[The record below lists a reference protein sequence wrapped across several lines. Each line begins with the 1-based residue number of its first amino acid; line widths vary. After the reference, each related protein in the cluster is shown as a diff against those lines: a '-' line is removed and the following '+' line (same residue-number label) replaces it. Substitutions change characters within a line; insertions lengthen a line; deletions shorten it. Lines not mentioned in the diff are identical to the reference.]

1 MQNPIDLQ
9 QLQRMRTP
17 GLKEIRGIR
26 QALFFATAGA
36 AAATASD
43 VVDNVMASA
52 LGNFGL
58 LLIMIRF
65 WFIAPQAVAMAK
77 KGDPRWVK
85 AEADFYFTNFPWAEL
100 VGRAG
105 WILLFFAVLM
115 QLMGIP

>member
-1 MQNPIDLQ
+1 MQKPIDPQ

-17 GLKEIRGIR
+17 GIKEITGIR

-43 VVDNVMASA
+43 VVDNLMASA

-58 LLIMIRF
+58 LLIMVRF

-77 KGDPRWVK
+77 KGDPRWIE
-85 AEADFYFTNFPWAEL
+85 AESNYYFANFPWAEM

-105 WILLFFAVLM
+105 WILLCVGVVLQM
-115 QLMGIP
+115 MGLK

>member
-1 MQNPIDLQ
+1 MQKPVDLQ

-26 QALFFATAGA
+26 QALFFA
-36 AAATASD
+36 ASD